1 MPDAGTDERL
11 HKQSPTA
18 YASSSGAAGLSPWS
32 ASVIALANSSMLG
45 KPFRTERQMSILEIV
60 AARNQHE
67 AQVGVLIDEFNAKL
81 DEFFAYVRTSPEGQR
96 LIVKMQSHLS
106 EEDIYADFGKIYRKY
121 KAFNRKRVGDFF
133 FTMTEEL
140 VEKLCDEFEEA
151 IIRPEVQHD

>member
-67 AQVGVLIDEFNAKL
+67 AQVGALIDEFKAKL
-81 DEFFAYVRTSPEGQR
+81 DEFFAYVLAAPEGQR
-96 LIVKMQSHLS
+96 LIVKMQSRLP
-106 EEDIYADFGKIYRKY
+106 EEEIYADFGKIYRRY
-121 KAFNRKRVGDFF
+121 KAFYRSKVGDYFF
-133 FTMTEEL
+133 AVTEEL
-140 VEKLCDEFEEA
+140 VEKLCDEFEG
-151 IIRPEVQHD
+151 EVVGEGDSL